1 MKINVTVDVSE
12 FYAEE
17 EGENFGDAIKNH
29 IAHQVKTEIWAKF
42 KEDAMTSFDNQIKR
56 QIDLDKDIKIKETI
70 DDLFKNKAVKKK
82 YSNNEV
88 VPFNDYIEDYFVS
101 QSVNSN
107 DFMNKVNNEIKKQAE
122 TIVKQL
128 KDRYDLLFASQIV
141 QKLNENGMLR
151 EDVARLLL
159 PKDPNV

>member
-1 MKINVTVDVSE
+1 MKINVTIDVSE

-17 EGENFGDAIKNH
+17 EGENFSDAIKNH
-29 IAHQVKTEIWAKF
+29 IAHQVKSEMWAKF
-42 KEDAMTSFDNQIKR
+42 KEDAMTSFENQIKR

-107 DFMNKVNNEIKKQAE
+107 DFMNKVNNAIKTQAE

-141 QKLNENGMLR
+141 QKLNENGMLK
-151 EDVARLLL
+151 EDIANLLL
-159 PKDPNV
+159 SQGK